1 MKAAKYPQ
9 MEKAM
14 GAPSPDIRIFLLYG
28 PNESDNMTLVKRL
41 EKAMGDQAE
50 RIDLDGATLR
60 GDPARLAD
68 EAASLSMF
76 GDRRWIRVSGAGE
89 ESVAAIEALLS
100 APQAGNPVVAVAG
113 AIKNSSK
120 LAKLCLD
127 HPAALA
133 YASYAVEDRDAA
145 QIVITLARER
155 GLRLT
160 PDLARRIADVA
171 GNDRALIGGEVEKL
185 ALYCDA
191 APDHPAEAT
200 AEAFEALSAEAVESD
215 VGPLVNAVFGGH
227 VDILQQELSR
237 MAASGTALASVTRPL
252 ISRAVLIGQIHGEAE
267 RGGSLD
273 RAIDA
278 MGRAIFWKDKPH
290 IQRQARAWPLA
301 SVSRLMHRLLEAER
315 ATRDSR
321 GPGDIAVRQAL
332 LTIARQ
338 AARSR

>member
-1 MKAAKYPQ
+1 

-14 GAPSPDIRIFLLYG
+14 DAPSPDVRLFLLYG
-28 PNESDNMTLVKRL
+28 PDEAGSMALVKRL
-41 EKAMGDQAE
+41 ERAMGDQAE

-89 ESVAAIEALLS
+89 ESVAAVEALLTAS
-100 APQAGNPVVAVAG
+100 QAGNPVVIIAG
-113 AIKNSSK
+113 AIKATSK

-133 YASYAVEDRDAA
+133 YASYAPDDKDAV
-145 QIVITLARER
+145 QIVAALARER

-160 PDLARRIADVA
+160 PDLARRIAEAA
-171 GNDRALIGGEVEKL
+171 GNDRALMAGEVEKL

-191 APDHPAEAT
+191 TPEQPADAS
-200 AEAFEALSAEAVESD
+200 AEAFDALSAEAVEAD
-215 VGPLVNAVFGGH
+215 VGPLVNAVFSG
-227 VDILQQELSR
+227 DIDTLHHELSM

-252 ISRAVLIGQIHGEAE
+252 IARATLIGQIHAEAE
-267 RGGSLD
+267 RSGLD
-273 RAIDA
+273 RAIEA
-278 MGRAIFWKDKPH
+278 MGKAIFWKDRPAV
-290 IQRQARAWPLA
+290 QRQARAWPLD
-301 SVSRLMHRLLEAER
+301 SVARLMHRLLEAER

-321 GPGDIAVRQAL
+321 GPGDIAVRQTL
-332 LTIARQ
+332 LAIARQ
-338 AARSR
+338 AARSRG